1 MGDVIVLFRTQMYR
15 PDSTITIRSA
25 ADGWKSDLGGAYAA
39 GAWRFVLPYRLG
51 LEFKFVLDFESW
63 QRGPNNVLQSNQEIA
78 YGDFTLNPVGFE
90 DVAGALPDA
99 EAGILSQVFYKP
111 DLDESKMYDAIVI
124 GSGMG
129 GGILAEA
136 LADKGRRVLVLEA
149 GSFIFPTHVANLPRP
164 HLIGQFEKNVWY
176 VQPRSKET
184 KMQCSRNPI

>member
-1 MGDVIVLFRTQMYR
+1 MGEVVVLFRTQMYR
-15 PDSTITIRSA
+15 PDRTITVRSA
-25 ADGWKSDLGGAYAA
+25 ADGWKSDLGGAYSA
-39 GAWRFVLPYRLG
+39 GQWRFVVPYKPG

-63 QRGPNNVLQSNQEIA
+63 QRGANNVLQSNQEIA

-111 DLDESKMYDAIVI
+111 DLDESKVYDAIVI

-136 LADKGRRVLVLEA
+136 LADKGWRVLVLEA

-164 HLIGQFEKNVWY
+164 HLIGQFEKNVW
-176 VQPRSKET
+176 
-184 KMQCSRNPI
+184 